1 MSSSPAPSPA
11 TIANSRAWLTPVEL
25 LLLGAIWGASF
36 MFMRVAAK
44 DFGAFALVEL
54 RLVLGAL
61 ILLPFLWRER
71 ARFTGSAWKRA
82 AGIGAINSAV
92 PFALFA
98 WAAQRAPAG
107 IGAISNATA
116 VMFTALVAFA
126 LYGERI
132 RPRQAVGLAIG
143 FAGVFVL
150 ANGKTDGDSVWQ
162 AALAGT
168 FAALLYGFGGNFLRR
183 YLGTL
188 PPAATAAATL
198 TCASVLLSPLAIAT
212 WPPIHPPLV
221 SWLSAIALGVLCTG
235 VAYLLY
241 YRLIYRIGAP
251 RASTVTYL
259 IPLFGVM
266 WAWLL
271 LDEPITLTMA
281 IACAM
286 ILGGVALGQQRTT
299 TAKQS

>member
-1 MSSSPAPSPA
+1 MSSTPTTLSPPVAA
-11 TIANSRAWLTPVEL
+11 AWLTPFEL
-25 LLLGAIWGASF
+25 MLLGAIWGASF

-44 DFGAFALVEL
+44 DFGSFALVEV
-54 RLVLGAL
+54 RLTLGAV

-71 ARFTGSAWKRA
+71 SKFTKSVWLRTF
-82 AGIGAINSAV
+82 GIGAINSAI

-116 VMFTALVAFA
+116 AMFTALVALM

-132 RPRQAVGLAIG
+132 SLKRSVGLVAG
-143 FAGVFVL
+143 FTGVVVL
-150 ANGKTDGDSVWQ
+150 ASGKTDGESVWQ

-188 PPAATAAATL
+188 PPAATASATL
-198 TCASVLLSPLAIAT
+198 ICASVLFAPLAIAT
-212 WPPIHPPLV
+212 WPTEPIPTV
-221 SWLSAIALGVLCTG
+221 SWLSAIALGVVCTG
-235 VAYLLY
+235 IAYLLF

-266 WAWLL
+266 WAWALL
-271 LDEPITLTMA
+271 GEPVTFSMA
-281 IACAM
+281 IACLL
-286 ILGGVALGQQRTT
+286 ILTGVALSQQRAAPVKAT
-299 TAKQS
+299 

>member
-1 MSSSPAPSPA
+1 MPSSSTPAPA
-11 TIANSRAWLTPVEL
+11 AIAHSRVWLTPFEL

-44 DFGAFALVEL
+44 DFGSFALVEL
-54 RLVLGAL
+54 RLVLGAA

-71 ARFTGSAWKRA
+71 ARFTASVWKRA
-82 AGIGAINSAV
+82 AGIGAINSAI

-132 RPRQAVGLAIG
+132 RLRQGIGLAIG
-143 FAGVFVL
+143 FAGVVVL
-150 ANGKTDGDSVWQ
+150 ASGKTDGDSVWQ

-168 FAALLYGFGGNFLRR
+168 FGALLYGFGGNFLRR
-183 YLGTL
+183 YLSTL

-198 TCASVLLSPLAIAT
+198 TCASVLLAPVAIAT
-212 WPPIHPPLV
+212 WPPIRPPLV

-235 VAYLLY
+235 VAYLLF

-251 RASTVTYL
+251 RASMVTYL

-271 LDEPITLTMA
+271 LAEPITLTMA
-281 IACAM
+281 VACAM

-299 TAKQS
+299 AARQS

>member
-1 MSSSPAPSPA
+1 MSSSPASVP
-11 TIANSRAWLTPVEL
+11 IADARAWLTPFEL

-44 DFGAFALVEL
+44 DFGSFALVEI

-61 ILLPFLWRER
+61 ILLPFLWRDR
-71 ARFTGSAWKRA
+71 ALFTRSVWLRA
-82 AGIGAINSAV
+82 AIIGAINSAV

-116 VMFTALVAFA
+116 AMFTALVAFA

-132 RPRQAVGLAIG
+132 RPRQAIGLIVG
-143 FAGVFVL
+143 FTGVVVL
-150 ANGKTDGDSVWQ
+150 ASGKVEGDSVWP

-212 WPPIHPPLV
+212 WPQTPPPAI
-221 SWLSAIALGVLCTG
+221 SWLSAVALGVLCTG
-235 VAYLLY
+235 LAYLLY

-266 WAWLL
+266 WAWML
-271 LDEPITLTMA
+271 LDEPITMA
-281 IACAM
+281 MAVACAM
-286 ILGGVALGQQRTT
+286 ILGGVALGQQRTP
-299 TAKQS
+299 AKQS